1 MYIDM
6 QNKKNRATVQFLV
19 LRSKLKMAI
28 HGIGDRQPL
37 TKVTSRFHLK
47 FTGQE
52 YNFRTYA
59 EALDWVETVLVR
71 DLGRKLPSH
80 VSDSWGA
87 E

>member
-6 QNKKNRATVQFLV
+6 QNKKNMATVSFLV

-28 HGIGDRQPL
+28 HGVGDRQPL
-37 TKVTSRFHLK
+37 TKMASRFHLK

-52 YNFRTYA
+52 YNFKTYA

-71 DLGRKLPSH
+71 DLGGKLPSH